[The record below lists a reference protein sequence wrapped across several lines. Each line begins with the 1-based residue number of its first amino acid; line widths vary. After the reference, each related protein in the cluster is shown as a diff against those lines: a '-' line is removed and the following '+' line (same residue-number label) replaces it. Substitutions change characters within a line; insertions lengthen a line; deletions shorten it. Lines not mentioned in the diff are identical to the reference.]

1 MSIIA
6 ELLCGSEETSWWRDV
21 RKPFCLRSMTFF
33 DEFKFKVGQISFHYF
48 EIVAKILFDAK
59 TSRTK
64 TICTEPN
71 VVANIKRGT
80 KVKGLAIK

>member
-1 MSIIA
+1 
-6 ELLCGSEETSWWRDV
+6 
-21 RKPFCLRSMTFF
+21 MTFF
-33 DEFKFKVGQISFHYF
+33 NEFKFKVGQISFHDF

-59 TSRTK
+59 TSTTR
-64 TICTEPN
+64 TICTEHN